1 MFGRPLSESG
11 KRGVRAVLEVPWS
24 RDGGTSGPAEPVGE
38 SAGLGQT
45 AAAAAHR
52 EGCAVAGYF
61 LVDIIWDDEEGR
73 QQYVERISDT
83 LTPFGGEFLTRG
95 PEYTTVEGDWV
106 LDGRLVV
113 LRFPSAERA
122 MAWYGSDEYAPL
134 LAVRKGSARTKI
146 IFFEGA

>member
-1 MFGRPLSESG
+1 M
-11 KRGVRAVLEVPWS
+11 
-24 RDGGTSGPAEPVGE
+24 
-38 SAGLGQT
+38 
-45 AAAAAHR
+45 
-52 EGCAVAGYF
+52 AGYF

-73 QQYVERISDT
+73 RHYVEGIGDT

-106 LDGRLVV
+106 FDGRLVV

-134 LAVRKGSARTKI
+134 LALRKRSARTKI
-146 IFFEGA
+146 VFFEGG